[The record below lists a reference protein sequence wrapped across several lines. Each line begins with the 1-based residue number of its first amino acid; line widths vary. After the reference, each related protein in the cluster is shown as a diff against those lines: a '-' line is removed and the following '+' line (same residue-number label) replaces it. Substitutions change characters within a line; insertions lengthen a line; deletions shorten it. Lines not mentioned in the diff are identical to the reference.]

1 MHPAA
6 CSLALL
12 FVFGPPAGDA
22 ATPPAEA
29 PAAKPTAPAQPPS
42 KKPEIPPG
50 TVLHCDPQQG
60 LPREKLRFFGED
72 WDCELCLTEETRAIG
87 MGARSEFPAGTA
99 MVFVHPTPRLL
110 SYWMKDCL
118 VDLDIV
124 FVDADGIVTAVH
136 EAKKEPLRKELQALA
151 IYERNLSRYGSNRR
165 VKYALEFPAGTAKRL
180 KAEVGQRTAIDW
192 KSLDARAK

>member
-1 MHPAA
+1 MNSAA
-6 CSLALL
+6 CSIALLLAL
-12 FVFGPPAGDA
+12 GPQGGGTATRPAD
-22 ATPPAEA
+22 A
-29 PAAKPTAPAQPPS
+29 PAAKPAEPSEPPV

-50 TVLHCDPQQG
+50 TVLHCEPQRG

-72 WDCELCLTEETRAIG
+72 WDCELCLTEETRTIG

-99 MVFVHPTPRLL
+99 MVFVHPSPRLL

-118 VDLDIV
+118 IDLDIV

-151 IYERNLSRYGSNRR
+151 IYERNLPRYGSNRR

-180 KAEVGQRTAIDW
+180 KAEVGQRIAIDW